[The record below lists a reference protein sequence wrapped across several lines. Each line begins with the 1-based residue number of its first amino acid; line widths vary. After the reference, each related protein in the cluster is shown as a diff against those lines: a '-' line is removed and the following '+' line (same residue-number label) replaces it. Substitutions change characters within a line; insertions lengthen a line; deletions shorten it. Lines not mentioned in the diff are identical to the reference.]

1 MIRAIIID
9 DERLARNELKKLLLD
24 FPEIEVIA
32 EAANAAEGI
41 ERIDSLNPDL
51 IFLDIQMPELNGL
64 QFMQAI
70 DQRCKVIITSAYT
83 EYAVAGFENNVT
95 DYLLKPISFERF
107 CKAIQK
113 AGSQLAAPEP
123 PPVASHIFVKT
134 DNKLV
139 KVDFEEILYLEGARD
154 YVFIHTVKD
163 KLVTL
168 DSLRNF
174 EDILPSSRFVR
185 IHKSFI
191 AGIDKID
198 AVEKSRVVIGENF
211 LPIGESHKQA
221 FLAAIN
227 KSRGS

>member
-1 MIRAIIID
+1 MIRCLLVD
-9 DERLARNELKKLLLD
+9 DEPWALELLTSYISRLPSLQLVAATTKPL
-24 FPEIEVIA
+24 
-32 EAANAAEGI
+32 EAL
-41 ERIDSLNPDL
+41 SLAVPAKTDL

-83 EYAVAGFENNVT
+83 EYAVAGFEHNVT
-95 DYLLKPISFERF
+95 DYLLKPISFDRF

-113 AGSQLAAPEP
+113 ATSQLTAQEP

-139 KVDFEEILYLEGARD
+139 KVDFAEILYLEGARD
-154 YVFIHTVKD
+154 YVFIHTVTD

-185 IHKSFI
+185 IHKSFV
-191 AGIDKID
+191 AAIDKID
-198 AVEKSRVVIGENF
+198 AVEKSRVIIGENI

>member
-1 MIRAIIID
+1 MIRCLLVD
-9 DERLARNELKKLLLD
+9 DEPWALELLTSYISRLPSLQLVAATTKPL
-24 FPEIEVIA
+24 
-32 EAANAAEGI
+32 EAL
-41 ERIDSLNPDL
+41 SLALPAKTDL

-83 EYAVAGFENNVT
+83 EYAVAGFEHNVT

-107 CKAIQK
+107 CKAVQK
-113 AGSQLAAPEP
+113 ATSELAVPEA

-139 KVDFEEILYLEGARD
+139 KVDFDEILYLEGARD

-174 EDILPSSRFVR
+174 EDVLPSSRFVR

-191 AGIDKID
+191 AAVDKID

-211 LPIGESHKQA
+211 LPVGESHKQA

>member
-1 MIRAIIID
+1 MIRCLLVD
-9 DERLARNELKKLLLD
+9 DEPWALELLTSYISRLPSLQLVAATTKPL
-24 FPEIEVIA
+24 
-32 EAANAAEGI
+32 EAL
-41 ERIDSLNPDL
+41 SLAVPAKTDL

-83 EYAVAGFENNVT
+83 EYAVAGFEHNVT

-107 CKAIQK
+107 CKAVQK
-113 AGSQLAAPEP
+113 ATSQLAVPEA

-191 AGIDKID
+191 AAVDKID

-211 LPIGESHKQA
+211 LPVGESHKQA

>member
-1 MIRAIIID
+1 MIRCLLVD
-9 DERLARNELKKLLLD
+9 DEPWALELLTSYISRLPSLQLVAATTKPL
-24 FPEIEVIA
+24 
-32 EAANAAEGI
+32 EAL
-41 ERIDSLNPDL
+41 SLAVPAKTDL

-83 EYAVAGFENNVT
+83 EYAVAGFEHNVT

-113 AGSQLAAPEP
+113 ATSQLAAQEP

-139 KVDFEEILYLEGARD
+139 KVDFAEILYLEGARD
-154 YVFIHTVKD
+154 YVFIHTVTD

-174 EDILPSSRFVR
+174 EDTLPSSRFVR
-185 IHKSFI
+185 IHKSFV
-191 AGIDKID
+191 AAIDKID
-198 AVEKSRVVIGENF
+198 AVEKSRVIIGENI

>member
-1 MIRAIIID
+1 MIRCLLVD
-9 DERLARNELKKLLLD
+9 DEPWALELLTSYISRLPSLQLVAATTKPL
-24 FPEIEVIA
+24 
-32 EAANAAEGI
+32 EAL
-41 ERIDSLNPDL
+41 SLAVPAKTDL

-83 EYAVAGFENNVT
+83 EYAVAGFEHNVT

-113 AGSQLAAPEP
+113 ATSQLAAQEP

-139 KVDFEEILYLEGARD
+139 KVDFAEILYLEGARD
-154 YVFIHTVKD
+154 YVFIHTVTD

-191 AGIDKID
+191 AAIDKID